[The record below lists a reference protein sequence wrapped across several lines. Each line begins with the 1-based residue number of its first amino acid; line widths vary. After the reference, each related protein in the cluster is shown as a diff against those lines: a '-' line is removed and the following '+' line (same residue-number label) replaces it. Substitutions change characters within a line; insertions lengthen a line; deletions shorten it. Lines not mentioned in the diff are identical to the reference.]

1 MCISCLSN
9 NIVSGEACPWLV
21 WALSPLKSSLGKKY
35 FSTMNFEPMC
45 VYGCVYKLQL
55 LQHCCYSNHSLNF
68 RMSDMKLIFYLMP
81 ALYRMSTV
89 ESQGGCEAA
98 REAWSLC
105 LYPSGEAEAKQEKES
120 QTVWPVQGTD
130 GEGKEGLCTRN
141 KTTSQKKKI
150 NFFFT
155 ITYCCS

>member
-1 MCISCLSN
+1 
-9 NIVSGEACPWLV
+9 
-21 WALSPLKSSLGKKY
+21 
-35 FSTMNFEPMC
+35 MNFEPMC

-68 RMSDMKLIFYLMP
+68 RMSDMKLVFYLMP
-81 ALYRMSTV
+81 ALYRMSTA

-105 LYPSGEAEAKQEKES
+105 LYPSGQAEAEQEKES

-130 GEGKEGLCTRN
+130 GEGKEGLYTRN